1 MCKSIHNGGKC
12 ERPLIRQSHAFACH
26 LPPRGEGRKM
36 TRLRVASNRR
46 ADWQVVLCAR
56 GARAS
61 SQGLCPKMKNHQLS
75 WWVTF
80 ICAFHSACLWSND
93 MRGDC
98 NARRSKELFVGVG
111 LPTVAFGMSVVFS
124 MTKANIFSGMM

>member
-1 MCKSIHNGGKC
+1 MDRFPFFG
-12 ERPLIRQSHAFACH
+12 
-26 LPPRGEGRKM
+26 
-36 TRLRVASNRR
+36 
-46 ADWQVVLCAR
+46 
-56 GARAS
+56 
-61 SQGLCPKMKNHQLS
+61 
-75 WWVTF
+75 
-80 ICAFHSACLWSND
+80 AFHSACLWSND

>member
-1 MCKSIHNGGKC
+1 MKAANDALFRRKQSLLLTSLPGAAKKRETVNG
-12 ERPLIRQSHAFACH
+12 PF
-26 LPPRGEGRKM
+26 P
-36 TRLRVASNRR
+36 
-46 ADWQVVLCAR
+46 
-56 GARAS
+56 
-61 SQGLCPKMKNHQLS
+61 
-75 WWVTF
+75 F
-80 ICAFHSACLWSND
+80 FCAFHSACLWSND